1 MKKLLSFLGV
11 ICLSSSVTTNI
22 IACGGSHQSDVEK
35 QQVNFEELL
44 TKLQN
49 QVVSSF
55 GKTVN
60 ERKNLITAST
70 LSNSEITGG
79 NIVDIIKNTDVGKEV
94 TDQKVKKTIFNNL
107 NNIVQDISTT
117 LIANK
122 EFSVLFDNLPSKNIL
137 TLNTETST
145 LTKQNFDGQGII
157 DALGESGNDTLKE
170 ALKNI
175 NQDALKDVYHLEVK
189 LNLKLSYQKEGKL
202 ETLDLSLNNFNLY
215 IVYNIA
221 ALSQLI
227 TIASDNLSKFIA
239 NSIQE
244 IDFTKLDAKQYQEF
258 LKLDKASLTSDPN
271 FLNTNVFNILKNTIF
286 HDFKNLKINSYSTT
300 LNNEF
305 GSNTLD
311 DSSNYNLNNL
321 SSLTTPELYS
331 SLSNTLTKQETD
343 FMNNLQSF
351 LKNVPEGQQVLD
363 ANRIFGYGK
372 FSLNNW
378 QFKDL
383 ALEQVETNLIIK
395 KTWTREKSWGYFAK
409 VAADFLAQNFLGNK
423 MFSFSTDQ
431 LIFNIKDDL
440 LDKKSVYTELS
451 NIKGKLTFNNLLSIY
466 RNVFIHYESGVTL
479 GSELIDFSEG
489 GLMNLELPL
498 TTVNNL
504 AGPTFDDTNHLI
516 SYQLMD
522 NKAAENLV
530 FRINGYCLKLYP
542 FIGNDPNQIKQISFM
557 FAKENWS
564 DMLVSNLQIAT
575 IEELIA

>member
-22 IACGGSHQSDVEK
+22 IACGGSHHSDVEK

-286 HDFKNLKINSYSTT
+286 HDFKNLKINSYNTI

-498 TTVNNL
+498 PTVNNL

-516 SYQLMD
+516 SYQLMY

-564 DMLVSNLQIAT
+564 NMLVSNLQIAT